1 MRRYL
6 AILALV
12 AAACILAG
20 CERMRLHEARVGLEA
35 TVAGLPILDD
45 FSQVTLISDRAW
57 DEVFGGECYYTQA
70 IVVFGTSLSAQDA
83 LTAYFD
89 ALLLEG
95 WIVEQD
101 LYVREKV
108 LHRGKNERAVVYVG
122 PPGPMVE
129 LDSDY
134 QAVNSDFPTF
144 LVVIVDFILPTIEG
158 C

>member
-12 AAACILAG
+12 AATCVLAG

-35 TVAGLPILDD
+35 TVAGLPSLDG

-83 LTAYFD
+83 LTAYVD

-101 LYVREKV
+101 HNVREKV
-108 LHRGKNERAVVYVG
+108 LHRGKHERAVVYIG

-129 LDSDY
+129 LDAYY
-134 QAVNSDFPTF
+134 QAVKSHFPSF
-144 LVVIVDFILPTIEG
+144 LVVIVDFILPTTED